1 MAHRPRAHY
10 TAYVGNVTLR
20 NYRVPG
26 DGDVVWVKGETY
38 NEEQIS
44 QMLNSAY
51 KLGRQHALED
61 IEAAV
66 KDAKR

>member
-1 MAHRPRAHY
+1 MMHRPRAHY
-10 TAYVGNVTLR
+10 TPYIGNVTLR
-20 NYRVPG
+20 NFRVPG
-26 DGDVVWVKGETY
+26 DGTVVWVKGEKY
-38 NEEQIS
+38 DEEQVS